1 MEEEIT
7 TGMPIDLLL
16 VRHGHSEGNR
26 ALESAEDGDVRLHQ
40 DRRYRA
46 RSAADYRLTAE
57 GRAQAATAGVW
68 LRSWLDHEGLEGFD
82 RWYCSPFVRTR
93 ETAALLGID
102 TAQWQLESLLRER
115 DFGLWEGLSKDV
127 AAEMHARS
135 NQMKKRYKFLWR
147 PEAGESTADL
157 DLRVRE
163 VLATLA
169 REMSGKRVICV
180 THEDT
185 MRAFRFRLE
194 KMTIEQ
200 WNRQGS
206 SNRLDIVNCG
216 ILHYTR
222 RDSSGTVRERFERVR
237 TIDPSRPDE
246 ARWRRIRRPRFSN
259 EDLLAQ
265 VGRHPHLWDDDDV
278 G

>member
-1 MEEEIT
+1 MGEEIT

-68 LRSWLDHEGLEGFD
+68 LRSWLDDEGLEGFD

-147 PEAGESTADL
+147 PRRARAPPTWTYGS
-157 DLRVRE
+157 VRSWR
-163 VLATLA
+163 LWLGRCRA
-169 REMSGKRVICV
+169 SG
-180 THEDT
+180 
-185 MRAFRFRLE
+185 
-194 KMTIEQ
+194 
-200 WNRQGS
+200 
-206 SNRLDIVNCG
+206 
-216 ILHYTR
+216 
-222 RDSSGTVRERFERVR
+222 
-237 TIDPSRPDE
+237 
-246 ARWRRIRRPRFSN
+246 
-259 EDLLAQ
+259 
-265 VGRHPHLWDDDDV
+265 
-278 G
+278 